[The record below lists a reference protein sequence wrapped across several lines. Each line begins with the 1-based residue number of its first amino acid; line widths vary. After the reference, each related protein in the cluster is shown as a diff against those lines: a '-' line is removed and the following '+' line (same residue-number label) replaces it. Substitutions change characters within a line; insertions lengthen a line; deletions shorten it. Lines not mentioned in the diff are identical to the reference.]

1 MLQTTMS
8 TDKNLPILP
17 TGRGTGQTP
26 ANRFTGIELQI
37 DADYLE
43 FDKDA
48 QHEIQRPKTRYFE
61 DSSRSVISENNS
73 PDIPF
78 KYSLNPYRGCL
89 HGCSYCYARPTHEYL
104 GLNAGLD
111 FETTIFIKKDA
122 PKLFRSWL
130 CHPRYQ
136 PARIMLSGVTDC
148 YQPVERALNITRDC
162 ISVAS
167 EASQPLSIIT
177 KNQLVTR
184 DIDLL
189 SDMANRKLCSVAVS
203 INSLDQS
210 LARVM
215 EPACSSPQSRINAVR
230 KLSDAG
236 IPVHVMV
243 APIVPGLTDHEIPAV
258 LGQVADAGAKSASY
272 ILLRLPF
279 AVKDIF
285 SDWLAVKQAHK
296 KDVVLSRIKSTR
308 NGQLNS
314 SEFGTR
320 MRGAGQIADQIQQLF
335 QVTAKKLGLAQ
346 KLEPPRTDLFK
357 PPASPDGQLRL
368 F

>member
-1 MLQTTMS
+1 MDQNE
-8 TDKNLPILP
+8 NLPILP
-17 TGRGTGQTP
+17 TGRGTGMNP
-26 ANRFTGIELQI
+26 GNRFTGVELEI
-37 DADYLE
+37 DPEHLE

-48 QHEIQRPKTRYFE
+48 QHELQRPRTRYYE
-61 DSSRSVISENNS
+61 DTSRSVISENDS

-78 KYSLNPYRGCL
+78 TYSLNPYRGCL

-111 FETTIFIKKDA
+111 FESTIFVKKNA
-122 PKLFRSWL
+122 PKLFRTWL
-130 CHPRYQ
+130 CRPKYQ

-148 YQPVERALNITRDC
+148 YQPIERALKITRDC
-162 ISVAS
+162 ITVAK
-167 EASQPLSIIT
+167 EALQPLSIIT
-177 KNQLVTR
+177 KNRLITR
-184 DIDLL
+184 DIDIL
-189 SDMANRKLCSVAVS
+189 SEMAGRNLCSVALS

-210 LARVM
+210 LSRTM
-215 EPACSSPQSRINAVR
+215 EPACSSPQSRIQAVR
-230 KLSDAG
+230 ELADAG

-243 APIVPGLTDHEIPAV
+243 APVVPGLNDHEIPAV
-258 LGQVADAGAKSASY
+258 LEQVAAAGAKSASY

-285 SDWLAVKQAHK
+285 ADWLNLKQPSK
-296 KDVVLSRIKSTR
+296 RDVVLSRIKSTR
-308 NGQLNS
+308 NGQLNN

-320 MRGAGQIADQIQQLF
+320 MRGAGPMADQIQQLF
-335 QVTAKKLGLAQ
+335 QVTAKKHGLAQ
-346 KLEPPRTDLFK
+346 RLEPPRTDLFT